1 MPVLAG
7 DSRQAWNREVLA
19 DPRVTQLWDQTQS
32 VGTWLQQHGGP
43 FWDAFLVYKPTA
55 RWSTH
60 PTVPAEKGSPII
72 GSTDALERVLE
83 PLLQRS
89 SR

>member
-19 DPRVTQLWDQTQS
+19 DPRVTQLWDQTQT

-43 FWDAFLVYKPTA
+43 FWDAFLVYTPTA

-60 PTVPAEKGSPII
+60 PTVPAAEGSPII
-72 GSTDALERVLE
+72 GSTDALERALE
-83 PLLQRS
+83 PILHRS
-89 SR
+89 